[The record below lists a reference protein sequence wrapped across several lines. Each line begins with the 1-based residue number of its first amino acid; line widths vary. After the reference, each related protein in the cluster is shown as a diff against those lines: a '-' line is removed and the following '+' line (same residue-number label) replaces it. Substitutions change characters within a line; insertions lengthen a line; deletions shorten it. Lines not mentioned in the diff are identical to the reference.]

1 MLAPKSPSLVASVAK
16 ANRSSPTH
24 ANQFLQT
31 AQFMVGFAAENNR
44 PVGFGDLGDV
54 DITARIGGDAVRR
67 DELAETFAHRL
78 RAEVGQDLAFF
89 GVDDSHAWTEV
100 GHTARQR
107 AGGFRA
113 QFTDDAER
121 TFYAR
126 HEQTERPRKIIPLT
140 GIFA

>member
-78 RAEVGQDLAFF
+78 RAEVGENLAFF
-89 GVDDSHAWTEV
+89 GVDYCHPWTEV
-100 GHTARQR
+100 GHTACQC
-107 AGGFRA
+107 AGSFRT
-113 QFTDDAER
+113 QFADDAER
-121 TFYAR
+121 AFPAC
-126 HEQTERPRKIIPLT
+126 HEQSAR
-140 GIFA
+140 